1 MFNILISKTDPYSF
15 MGLIKASSTGR
26 TITSSLHGVISAGF
40 ASLLLMFAITHLA
53 EANVETNMVKNCS
66 PEVCKFL

>member
-40 ASLLLMFAITHLA
+40 ASLLLMVAITNLA
-53 EANVETNMVKNCS
+53 EANGVINLSKDCS
-66 PEVCKFL
+66 PEVCAIL